1 MCFSAPVSFV
11 TSVVLA
17 GVGVET
23 VRHARPKKRYVAL
36 IPFLFAIQQAIE
48 GVQWL
53 VDKPST
59 CSQVLG
65 YGFLFFA
72 FLVWPSWVPFAV
84 WHAESVAWR
93 KRVLKILVGIGLA
106 TSAYFL
112 AVLFTEPMV
121 VIPRAASLYYSVEI
135 PGYVAGV
142 ICYIAVILAS
152 FFLSSDRRLRAFGF
166 AIMASAAIAWI
177 AFSYAFTSVWCF
189 FSAALSVWLYRWGK
203 R

>member
-1 MCFSAPVSFV
+1 MCFSAPVSFA
-11 TSVVLA
+11 TSAVLGA
-17 GVGVET
+17 VGIET
-23 VRHARPKKRYVAL
+23 VRKARPKKKYVAL

-72 FLVWPSWVPFAV
+72 FLVWPAWIPFSV
-84 WHAESVAWR
+84 WHAETVAWR
-93 KRVLKILVGIGLA
+93 RRVLQVLLGVGIA

-112 AVLFTEPMV
+112 AILFTEPMSV
-121 VIPRAASLYYSVEI
+121 VPRAASLYYAVHV
-135 PGYVAGV
+135 PGYIAGV
-142 ICYIAVILAS
+142 AAYISVILAS
-152 FFLSSDRRLRAFGF
+152 FFVSSDRRLRSFGF
-166 AIMASAAIAWI
+166 AIMASAAFSWI

>member
-1 MCFSAPVSFV
+1 MCFSAPVSFA
-11 TSVVLA
+11 TSAVLA
-17 GVGVET
+17 VVGVET

-48 GVQWL
+48 GAQWI

-93 KRVLKILVGIGLA
+93 KRVLKVLFGIGLA

-112 AVLFTEPMV
+112 AVLITEPMSV
-121 VIPRAASLYYSVEI
+121 VPRAASLYYSVNI

-142 ICYIAVILAS
+142 ASYISVILAS
-152 FFLSSDRRLRAFGF
+152 FFVSSDRRLRAFGF

-177 AFSYAFTSVWCF
+177 AFSFAFTSVWCF

-203 R
+203 Q